1 MKPKDFLQ
9 GDLEEIEE
17 RVNPSSSSCL
27 EDAPDTDAEGKA
39 DLFGEGERQQA
50 EDATPSTMS
59 ASSVQRRTTHGK
71 VIKLSKSKIH
81 LKAAQGSSSP
91 TSAGAE
97 KHPSTAASL
106 SSSRAPPQS
115 AKLDSISSKIKI
127 KL

>member
-17 RVNPSSSSCL
+17 RVNPCL
-27 EDAPDTDAEGKA
+27 EDAPDTDVEGKA
-39 DLFGEGERQQA
+39 DLFGEDERQQA

-59 ASSVQRRTTHGK
+59 ASSVQRKTTHGK

-81 LKAAQGSSSP
+81 LKTAQGSSSP

-97 KHPSTAASL
+97 KHPSTTASL
-106 SSSRAPPQS
+106 SGSRAPPQS